1 MIDLQVNEQR
11 IKSNIKTMNN
21 FKYIFISLLVAYVS
35 FGCSTNSSNDSSAT
49 ISGSVEGQQ
58 GQQKAQI
65 SNVEG
70 AVVTAAEVTSSG
82 SIQTI
87 DGTETETDA
96 SGNFNL
102 EVDVESAQNIA
113 IVAEQE
119 GQTWMGYLSG
129 EVENGSSYTLKPIN
143 TESTAETEVFT
154 EVVSSGNA
162 DMVSKADVEAAV
174 SSNAAAAINSNSSNA
189 SRIATGLK
197 NAAEARA
204 EFYAETIGEGSEEA
218 LNATAEATAEA
229 QLQLEAEL
237 ASTTSEQE
245 REEAYDVFVE
255 SMVNAYT
262 TAELEASSA
271 AKAIEMWSR
280 VYVNSVAS
288 TSTEVRDDARQNTAL
303 FTATAID
310 FAVRSE
316 AEASGM
322 SESSQ
327 QAIANAGVELKSAIK
342 ASAGVQSEVEAA
354 FETYHEEVRSA
365 MESDGSLD
373 AAVII
378 EIDSEINSTGGVKST
393 FDSSIAAVVD
403 ASVVFDIYESFY
415 TNISGMVESNLEGAS
430 ENQVTAVSN
439 VLILI
444 NLAS

>member
-1 MIDLQVNEQR
+1 MKNL
-11 IKSNIKTMNN
+11 
-21 FKYIFISLLVAYVS
+21 KYIFISLLVASVG

-58 GQQKAQI
+58 GQQKAQF

-82 SIQTI
+82 SVQTI

-102 EVDVESAQNIA
+102 DVDVESAQNIA
-113 IVAEQE
+113 IVAENE
-119 GQTWMGYLSG
+119 GQTWMGYLSS

-143 TESTAETEVFT
+143 TESTAETEVYT

-162 DMVSKADVEAAV
+162 NLVSKADVEAAV
-174 SSNAAAAINSNSSNA
+174 SNNSAAAINSSSSNA
-189 SRIATGLK
+189 SRVATGLK

-204 EFYAETIGEGSEEA
+204 EFYAETIGDGSEDA
-218 LNATAEATAEA
+218 LNATAQAAA
-229 QLQLEAEL
+229 QAQFQLETEL

-245 REEAYDVFVE
+245 REEAYDIFVE

-262 TAELEASSA
+262 SAGLEASSA
-271 AKAIEMWSR
+271 AKSIEMWSR

-288 TSTEVRDDARQNTAL
+288 TSTEVRDDARQNSSL
-303 FTATAID
+303 LTATAID
-310 FAVRSE
+310 LAVRSE

-327 QAIANAGVELKSAIK
+327 QAIADAGIELKSAVK

-354 FETYHEEVRSA
+354 FEAYHEEVRST

-378 EIDSEINSTGGVKST
+378 EIDSEINSTGGAKST
-393 FDSSIAAVVD
+393 FNSSIAAVVD

-415 TNISGMVESNLEGAS
+415 TNISGMVESSLEGAS